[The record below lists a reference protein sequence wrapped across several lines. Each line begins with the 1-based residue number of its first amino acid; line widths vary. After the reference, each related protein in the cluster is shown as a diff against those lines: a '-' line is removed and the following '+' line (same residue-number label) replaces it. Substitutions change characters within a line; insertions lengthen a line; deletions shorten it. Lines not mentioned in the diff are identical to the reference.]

1 MSNELKFKISH
12 KETDNNSSTFVIKPL
27 ERGYGITVGNSL
39 RRALLTAVPGAA
51 ITNVKIEGALH
62 EFSTLDGIKEDVAD
76 ILMNLKAVRFHLFE
90 SVVEP
95 IRLKI
100 KGKKT
105 FTAANIQAASNDFT
119 ILNPALYITDIAKDT
134 TLEIELRLGI
144 GKGYKSS
151 EENKLNNSPVGI
163 IPIDSIFNPVT
174 KVTFNVSSLPGAK
187 EDLEMLSLDVT
198 TDGSITPIDA
208 VSYCSSVLS
217 EHYNIINSISNP
229 SVLEIDK
236 PVSEEILQTRKLL
249 ESSIDEMEL
258 SVRSHNCLEAAGI
271 TLIGALVQKD
281 ESEMLAYKNFGRK
294 SLNELIE
301 KLEGMGLKF
310 GMDITPYIDSEA
322 SESESDETQS

>member
-12 KETDNNSSTFVIKPL
+12 KVTNDNSSEFVIKPL

-39 RRALLTAVPGAA
+39 RRALLTAVPGSA

-62 EFSTLDGIKEDVAD
+62 EFSTLEGIKEDTAD

-105 FTAANIQAASNDFT
+105 FTAADIQAASNDFT
-119 ILNPALYITDIAKDT
+119 ILNPDLYITEVAKNT

-151 EENKLNNSPVGI
+151 EENKLNNSPVGM

-174 KVTFNVSSLPGAK
+174 KVTFNVTSLPGAK
-187 EDLEMLSLDVT
+187 EDLEMLSLNVI

-217 EHYNIINSISNP
+217 EHYNIIHAISNP

-236 PVSEEILQTRKLL
+236 PVSEEILRTRKLL

-258 SVRSHNCLEAAGI
+258 SVRSHNCLEVAGI

-281 ESEMLAYKNFGRK
+281 ESEMLEYKNFGRK

-301 KLEGMGLKF
+301 KLEQMGLKF
-310 GMDITPYIDSEA
+310 GMDISPYLEN
-322 SESESDETQS
+322 ENNET

>member
-12 KETDNNSSTFVIKPL
+12 KVTNDNSSEFVIKPL

-39 RRALLTAVPGAA
+39 RRALLTAVPGVA

-62 EFSTLDGIKEDVAD
+62 EFSSLEGIKEDIAD
-76 ILMNLKAVRFHLFE
+76 VLMNLKAVRFHLFE

-95 IRLKI
+95 IHLKI

-105 FTAANIQAASNDFT
+105 FTAADIQATSNDFT
-119 ILNPALYITDIAKDT
+119 ILNPDLYITEVAKNT

-151 EENKLNNSPVGI
+151 EENKLNNSPVGM

-174 KVTFNVSSLPGAK
+174 KVTFNVTSLPGAK
-187 EDLEMLSLDVT
+187 EDLEMLSLNVI

-217 EHYNIINSISNP
+217 EHYNIIHAISNP

-236 PVSEEILQTRKLL
+236 PVSEEILRTRKLL

-258 SVRSHNCLEAAGI
+258 SVRSHNCLEVAGI

-281 ESEMLAYKNFGRK
+281 ESEMLEYKNFGRK

-301 KLEGMGLKF
+301 KLEQMGLKF
-310 GMDITPYIDSEA
+310 GMDISPYLEN
-322 SESESDETQS
+322 ENNET

>member
-12 KETDNNSSTFVIKPL
+12 KETDNNSSEFVIKPL

-76 ILMNLKAVRFHLFE
+76 VLMNLKSVRFHLFE

-105 FTAANIQAASNDFT
+105 FTAADIQAASNDFT
-119 ILNPALYITDIAKDT
+119 ILNPDLYITDIAKGT

-187 EDLEMLSLDVT
+187 EDLVMLSLDVT

-217 EHYNIINSISNP
+217 EHYSIINSISNP

-271 TLIGALVQKD
+271 TLIGALVQKE
-281 ESEMLAYKNFGRK
+281 ESEMLEYKNFGRK

-301 KLEGMGLKF
+301 KLETMGLKF
-310 GMDITPYIDSEA
+310 GMDISPYLDNEDNEA
-322 SESESDETQS
+322 

>member
-12 KETDNNSSTFVIKPL
+12 KVTDDNSSEFVIKPL

-105 FTAANIQAASNDFT
+105 FTAADIQAVSNDFT
-119 ILNPALYITDIAKDT
+119 ILNPDLYITEVAKDT
-134 TLEIELRLGI
+134 ILEIELRLGI

-187 EDLEMLSLDVT
+187 EDLEMLSLNVI

-217 EHYNIINSISNP
+217 EHYNIIHSISNP

-258 SVRSHNCLEAAGI
+258 SVRSHNCLEVAGI

-281 ESEMLAYKNFGRK
+281 ESEMLEYKNFGRK

-301 KLEGMGLKF
+301 KLETMGLKF
-310 GMDITPYIDSEA
+310 GMDISPYLEN
-322 SESESDETQS
+322 ENNET

>member
-12 KETDNNSSTFVIKPL
+12 KETDNNSSKFVIKPL

-76 ILMNLKAVRFHLFE
+76 VLMNLKSVRFHLFE

-95 IRLKI
+95 IRLKV

-105 FTAANIQAASNDFT
+105 FTAADIQAASNDFT
-119 ILNPALYITDIAKDT
+119 ILNPDLYITDIAKDA

-174 KVTFNVSSLPGAK
+174 KVTFNVSSLPGVK

-271 TLIGALVQKD
+271 TLIGALVQKE
-281 ESEMLAYKNFGRK
+281 ESEMLEYKNFGRK

-301 KLEGMGLKF
+301 KLETMGLKF
-310 GMDITPYIDSEA
+310 GMDISPYLDNENSEN
-322 SESESDETQS
+322 SET

>member
-1 MSNELKFKISH
+1 MYK
-12 KETDNNSSTFVIKPL
+12 
-27 ERGYGITVGNSL
+27 R
-39 RRALLTAVPGAA
+39 
-51 ITNVKIEGALH
+51 
-62 EFSTLDGIKEDVAD
+62 
-76 ILMNLKAVRFHLFE
+76 
-90 SVVEP
+90 
-95 IRLKI
+95 
-100 KGKKT
+100 
-105 FTAANIQAASNDFT
+105 Q
-119 ILNPALYITDIAKDT
+119 

-271 TLIGALVQKD
+271 TLIGALVQKE
-281 ESEMLAYKNFGRK
+281 ESEMLEYKNFGRK

-301 KLEGMGLKF
+301 KLETMGLKF
-310 GMDITPYIDSEA
+310 GMDISPYLDNENNENSE
-322 SESESDETQS
+322 T

>member
-12 KETDNNSSTFVIKPL
+12 KVTDDNSSEFVIKPL

-105 FTAANIQAASNDFT
+105 FTAADIQAVSNDFT
-119 ILNPALYITDIAKDT
+119 ILNPDLYITEVAKDT
-134 TLEIELRLGI
+134 ILEIELRLGI

-187 EDLEMLSLDVT
+187 EDLEMLSLNVI

-217 EHYNIINSISNP
+217 EHYNIIHSISNP

-258 SVRSHNCLEAAGI
+258 SVRSHNCLEVAGI

-281 ESEMLAYKNFGRK
+281 ESEMLEYKNFGRK

-301 KLEGMGLKF
+301 KLEQMGLKF
-310 GMDITPYIDSEA
+310 GMDISPYLEN
-322 SESESDETQS
+322 ENNET

>member
-1 MSNELKFKISH
+1 MSNDLKFKISH
-12 KETDNNSSTFVIKPL
+12 KIAEENSSNFLIKPL
-27 ERGYGITVGNSL
+27 ERGYGITIGNSL

-62 EFSTLDGIKEDVAD
+62 EFSTLDGVKEDIAD
-76 ILMNLKAVRFHLFE
+76 VIMNLKGVRFHLFE
-90 SVVEP
+90 SSVEP
-95 IRLKI
+95 IFLKL
-100 KGKKT
+100 KGQKT
-105 FTAANIQAASNDFT
+105 FTAADIQAVSDDFT
-119 ILNPALYITDIAKDT
+119 ILNPKHYITDIAKGT
-134 TLEIELRLGI
+134 TLELELRLGI

-151 EENKLNNSPVGI
+151 EENKLNNSPVGM

-174 KVTFNVSSLPGAK
+174 QVAFNVSPLPGAK
-187 EDLEMLSLDVT
+187 EDLEMLSLDVK
-198 TDGSITPIDA
+198 TDGSISPIDA

-236 PVSEEILQTRKLL
+236 PVSEEILQIRKLL

-271 TLIGALVQKD
+271 TLIGELVDKD
-281 ESEMLAYKNFGRK
+281 ETEMLEYKNFGRK

-301 KLEGMGLKF
+301 KLETMGLKF
-310 GMDITPYIDSEA
+310 GMDTSPYVE
-322 SESESDETQS
+322 DEV

>member
-12 KETDNNSSTFVIKPL
+12 KIIDDNSSNFVIKPL

-105 FTAANIQAASNDFT
+105 FTAADIQAVSNDFT
-119 ILNPALYITDIAKDT
+119 ILNPDLYITEVAKDT
-134 TLEIELRLGI
+134 ILEIELRLGI

-187 EDLEMLSLDVT
+187 EDLEMLSLNVI

-258 SVRSHNCLEAAGI
+258 SVRSHNCLEVAGI

-281 ESEMLAYKNFGRK
+281 ESEMLEYKNFGRK

-301 KLEGMGLKF
+301 KLEQMGLKF
-310 GMDITPYIDSEA
+310 GMDISPYLEN
-322 SESESDETQS
+322 ENNET

>member
-12 KETDNNSSTFVIKPL
+12 KVTNDNSSEFVIKPL

-39 RRALLTAVPGAA
+39 RRALLTAVPGSA

-62 EFSTLDGIKEDVAD
+62 EFSTLEGIKEDTAD

-105 FTAANIQAASNDFT
+105 FTAADIQATSNDFT
-119 ILNPALYITDIAKDT
+119 ILNPDLYITEVAKNT

-151 EENKLNNSPVGI
+151 EENKLNNSPVGM

-187 EDLEMLSLDVT
+187 EDLEMLSLNVI

-217 EHYNIINSISNP
+217 EHYNIIHAISNP

-236 PVSEEILQTRKLL
+236 PVSEEILRTRKLL

-258 SVRSHNCLEAAGI
+258 SVRSHNCLEVAGI

-281 ESEMLAYKNFGRK
+281 ESEMLEYKNFGRK

-301 KLEGMGLKF
+301 KLEQMGLKF
-310 GMDITPYIDSEA
+310 GMDISPYLEN
-322 SESESDETQS
+322 ENNET

>member
-12 KETDNNSSTFVIKPL
+12 KETDDNSSEFVIKPL

-119 ILNPALYITDIAKDT
+119 ILNPDLYITDIAKDT

-217 EHYNIINSISNP
+217 EHYNIIHSISNP

-271 TLIGALVQKD
+271 TLIGALVQKE
-281 ESEMLAYKNFGRK
+281 ESEMLEYKNFGRK

-301 KLEGMGLKF
+301 KLETMGLKF
-310 GMDITPYIDSEA
+310 GMDISPYLDNENNEA
-322 SESESDETQS
+322 

>member
-12 KETDNNSSTFVIKPL
+12 KIIDDNSSNFVIKPL

-119 ILNPALYITDIAKDT
+119 ILNPDLYITEVAKNT

-198 TDGSITPIDA
+198 TDGSITAIDA

-258 SVRSHNCLEAAGI
+258 SVRSHNCLEVAGI

-281 ESEMLAYKNFGRK
+281 ESEMLEYKNFGRK

-301 KLEGMGLKF
+301 KLEQMGLKF
-310 GMDITPYIDSEA
+310 GMDISPYLEN
-322 SESESDETQS
+322 ENNET

>member
-12 KETDNNSSTFVIKPL
+12 KVTNDNSSEFVIKPL

-119 ILNPALYITDIAKDT
+119 ILNPDLYITEVAKDT

-151 EENKLNNSPVGI
+151 EENKLSNSPVGI

-187 EDLEMLSLDVT
+187 EDLEMLSLNVI

-217 EHYNIINSISNP
+217 EHYKIIHAISNP

-236 PVSEEILQTRKLL
+236 PVSEEILRTRKLL

-258 SVRSHNCLEAAGI
+258 SVRSHNCLEVAGI

-281 ESEMLAYKNFGRK
+281 ESEMLEYKNFGRK

-301 KLEGMGLKF
+301 KLEQMGLKF
-310 GMDITPYIDSEA
+310 GMDISPYLEN
-322 SESESDETQS
+322 ENNET

>member
-12 KETDNNSSTFVIKPL
+12 KIIDDNSSNFVIKPL

-119 ILNPALYITDIAKDT
+119 ILNPDLYITEVAKNT

-187 EDLEMLSLDVT
+187 EDLEMLSLNVI

-258 SVRSHNCLEAAGI
+258 SVRSHNCLEVAGI

-281 ESEMLAYKNFGRK
+281 ESEMLEYKNFGRK

-301 KLEGMGLKF
+301 KLEQMGLKF
-310 GMDITPYIDSEA
+310 GMDISPYLEN
-322 SESESDETQS
+322 ENNET

>member
-1 MSNELKFKISH
+1 M
-12 KETDNNSSTFVIKPL
+12 

-119 ILNPALYITDIAKDT
+119 ILNPDLYITDIAKDT
-134 TLEIELRLGI
+134 TLEMELRLGI

-217 EHYNIINSISNP
+217 EHYNIINSISNH
-229 SVLEIDK
+229 SILDIDK
-236 PVSEEILQTRKLL
+236 QVSEEILQTRKLL

-271 TLIGALVQKD
+271 TLIGALVQKE
-281 ESEMLAYKNFGRK
+281 ESEMLEYKNFGRK

-301 KLEGMGLKF
+301 KLETMGLKF
-310 GMDITPYIDSEA
+310 GMDISPYLDNENNEA
-322 SESESDETQS
+322 

>member
-1 MSNELKFKISH
+1 
-12 KETDNNSSTFVIKPL
+12 
-27 ERGYGITVGNSL
+27 
-39 RRALLTAVPGAA
+39 
-51 ITNVKIEGALH
+51 
-62 EFSTLDGIKEDVAD
+62 LDGIKEDVAD

-119 ILNPALYITDIAKDT
+119 ILNPDLYITDIAKDT

-151 EENKLNNSPVGI
+151 EENTLNNSPVGI

-271 TLIGALVQKD
+271 TLIGALVQKE
-281 ESEMLAYKNFGRK
+281 ESEMLEYKNFGRK

-301 KLEGMGLKF
+301 KLETMGLKF
-310 GMDITPYIDSEA
+310 GMDISPYLDNENNEA
-322 SESESDETQS
+322 